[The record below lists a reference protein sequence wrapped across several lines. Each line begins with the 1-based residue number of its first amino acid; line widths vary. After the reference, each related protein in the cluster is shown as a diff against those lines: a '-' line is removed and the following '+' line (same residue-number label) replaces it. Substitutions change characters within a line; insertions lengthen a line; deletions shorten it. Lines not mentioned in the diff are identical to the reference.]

1 MNSKFSQCNAGQS
14 TIGFAVRP
22 FLFPTPVCRLAA
34 FAVERDN
41 FPRRLRL
48 GTGHILIEKIYSWM
62 AGRIPDGAG
71 MRIGSRAEP
80 AFSFAWII
88 F

>member
-34 FAVERDN
+34 FAEEGII
-41 FPRRLRL
+41 FPGLHL
-48 GTGHILIEKIYSWM
+48 GIGPVLIEKNYSWM
-62 AGRIPDGAG
+62 AGRIPNSAG
-71 MRIGSRAEP
+71 IRMVSRAEP
-80 AFSFAWII
+80 TFSFARII